1 MNNHAGDGHL
11 ANRLLAALSPED
23 FALLAPHLVTGALVQ
38 SEPIFGAGLAATHVW
53 FPHEGVISFVAVDT
67 DGEAIEIAT
76 IGPEGMTGVAVALG
90 SETMRTEAMVQVA
103 GRASSIETW
112 AFRQALETSPTLK
125 QMMLRYVLAVITQ
138 ISQNAACGQLHA
150 INTRCARW
158 LLTTHDRVSG
168 DSFHLTQEY
177 LAMMLGVT
185 RPSVSGAAGA
195 LQHAGLIRYSRG
207 IITVVNR
214 PGLESAAC
222 ECYRIIED
230 EFGRLRGH
238 G

>member
-1 MNNHAGDGHL
+1 
-11 ANRLLAALSPED
+11 LAALSPQD
-23 FALLAPHLVTGALVQ
+23 FELLAPHLASRALIQ
-38 SEPIFGAGLAATHVW
+38 SEPIFGSGLAASHVW
-53 FPHEGVISFVAVDT
+53 FPHEGVISFVAVDAE
-67 DGEAIEIAT
+67 GAAIEIAT
-76 IGPEGMTGVAVALG
+76 VGSEGMTGVAIALG

-103 GRASSIETW
+103 GHGSSIETS
-112 AFRQALETSPTLK
+112 AFRQALESSPTLK
-125 QMMLRYVLAVITQ
+125 QLMLRYVLAVITQ

-150 INTRCARW
+150 IDTRCARW

-168 DSFHLTQEY
+168 DSFALTQEY

-185 RPSVSGAAGA
+185 RPSVSAAAGA
-195 LQHAGLIRYSRG
+195 LQQAGLIRYSRG

-214 PGLESAAC
+214 LGLENAAC

-230 EFGRLRGH
+230 EFDRLRGH